1 MHVLE
6 NDEKE
11 TAAAIEVYE
20 AEKGTAQVSFEE
32 IFLEQFC
39 FWISVET

>member
-11 TAAAIEVYE
+11 TAAAIEVYK
-20 AEKGTAQVSFEE
+20 AVRGAAQVSFEE
-32 IFLEQFC
+32 IFLEQF
-39 FWISVET
+39 WVYIQ